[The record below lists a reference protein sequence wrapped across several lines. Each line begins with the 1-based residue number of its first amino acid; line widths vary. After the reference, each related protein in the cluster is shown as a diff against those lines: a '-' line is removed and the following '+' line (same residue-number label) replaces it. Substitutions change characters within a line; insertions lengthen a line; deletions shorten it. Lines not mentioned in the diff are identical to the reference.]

1 MIEQRAVNVNVR
13 GKDEAASPPGD
24 FIAMT
29 ASAVAA
35 LFTFLGF
42 FQTAGGAVV
51 RGAATPYGVVMLA
64 AAGICFV
71 FSGVTLGSRF
81 VNPESRLARSP
92 GWMYFMTAS
101 VIIIASVAA
110 MVLGYQGYSK
120 EIGPVMTMGSGL
132 FIAFAGMMKF

>member
-1 MIEQRAVNVNVR
+1 MIEQRAEMMNVR
-13 GKDEAASPPGD
+13 TKDEAAGPPGD

-29 ASAVAA
+29 SSAVAA

-51 RGAATPYGVVMLA
+51 KGYETPYGAVMLTA
-64 AAGICFV
+64 AAICFM

-92 GWMYFMTAS
+92 GWMYFLASS
-101 VIIIASVAA
+101 VIIITSVAA
-110 MVLGYQGYSK
+110 MVLGFQGYAN
-120 EIGPVMTMGSGL
+120 EAGPIMTMVSGL
-132 FIAFAGMMKF
+132 FIGFGGIMKF